1 MRIRCNDLA
10 NTGPRVSILVMQ
22 DFSTNSTSAPHPWGW
37 LDRLGM
43 GMALVCAV
51 HCLLTP
57 ILVVLLPI
65 IATSFWVD
73 QSFHLWM
80 LAIVAP
86 MTAFS
91 FFMGCRK
98 HHDGLLILL
107 AGVGLVLLITGISV
121 GCSSC
126 DSHNHAHSIFD
137 LDSFPHSLESLLTTL
152 GGLTLVIAHF
162 RNFRLC
168 RHTNCKHSH

>member
-1 MRIRCNDLA
+1 MPN
-10 NTGPRVSILVMQ
+10 S
-22 DFSTNSTSAPHPWGW
+22 STHSTSAQHPWSW

-43 GMALVCAV
+43 GMAMICAV

-73 QSFHLWM
+73 ESFHIWM
-80 LAIVAP
+80 LSFVAP
-86 MTAFS
+86 LTAFS

-107 AGVGLVLLITGISV
+107 AITGIAFLLVGIAV
-121 GCSSC
+121 GCSGC
-126 DSHNHAHSIFD
+126 DSHS
-137 LDSFPHSLESLLTTL
+137 LTHSLFSFEGLLHSSESALTTL
-152 GGLTLVIAHF
+152 GGLILVVAHF

-168 RHTNCKHSH
+168 RHTSCKHSH

>member
-1 MRIRCNDLA
+1 
-10 NTGPRVSILVMQ
+10 MQ
-22 DFSTNSTSAPHPWGW
+22 DSSLHSTSAPHPWAW

-43 GMALVCAV
+43 GMAMVCAV

-73 QSFHLWM
+73 QNFHLWM

-98 HHDGLLILL
+98 HHDGVLILL
-107 AGVGLVLLITGISV
+107 AGIGLGLLITGISV

-126 DSHNHAHSIFD
+126 DSHNHASSIFD
-137 LDSFPHSLESLLTTL
+137 ISSFPHSLDSLLTTL
-152 GGLTLVIAHF
+152 GGLTLVVAHF

-168 RHTNCKHSH
+168 RHTSCKHTH

>member
-10 NTGPRVSILVMQ
+10 NTGPRVSILKMH
-22 DFSTNSTSAPHPWGW
+22 DSSLHSTSAPHPSAW

-43 GMALVCAV
+43 GMAMVCAV

-73 QSFHLWM
+73 RSFHLWM

-152 GGLTLVIAHF
+152 GGLILVIAHF

-168 RHTNCKHSH
+168 RHTSCKHSH